1 LGIAAG
7 RSAAERSSHD
17 GTRCEMEMK
26 ADGVVY
32 VVDDDAG
39 IRKALARLFRSVG
52 LDVVTFPTAQAFI
65 DTATIRQPACLVL
78 DVRLPGLGGLDLQSR
93 LGPDQQTLPIIFI
106 TGYGNVPMS
115 VRAMKSGAVDFLQKP
130 FEDEDLLAAV
140 RRALALSRRTVAE
153 SAARADVLQRLD
165 TLTRR
170 EREVLELVV
179 AGMLNKQ
186 IASELGAAEKTI
198 KVHRGRVMHKM
209 KVTSVAELVRLT
221 QIAGIHARQLR
232 AG

>member
-1 LGIAAG
+1 MN
-7 RSAAERSSHD
+7 S
-17 GTRCEMEMK
+17 
-26 ADGVVY
+26 DGVVY

-39 IRKALARLFRSVG
+39 IRKALGRLFRSVG
-52 LDVVTFPTAQAFI
+52 LDVLTFPTAQAFI
-65 DTATIRQPACLVL
+65 DTAPPHRPACLVL

-93 LGPDQQTLPIIFI
+93 LGPDQQTLPVVFI

-115 VRAMKSGAVDFLQKP
+115 VRAMKGGAVDFLQKP

-140 RRALALSRRTVAE
+140 RRALALSRRAVAE
-153 SAARADVLQRLD
+153 SVTRADIQQRLD

-170 EREVLELVV
+170 EREVLKLVV
-179 AGMLNKQ
+179 TGMLNKQ

-209 KVTSVAELVRLT
+209 KVTSVAELVRIT
-221 QIAGIHARQLR
+221 EMAGLDTRAAPGRLR
-232 AG
+232 PASTGLADPDTHKVP

>member
-1 LGIAAG
+1 MTAT
-7 RSAAERSSHD
+7 ERETD
-17 GTRCEMEMK
+17 TQG
-26 ADGVVY
+26 DGVVY
-32 VVDDDAG
+32 VVDDDAAAC
-39 IRKALARLFRSVG
+39 KALSRLLRSVG
-52 LDVVTFPTAQAFI
+52 LEVVAFPTAQMFI
-65 DTATIRQPACLVL
+65 DAAPTRRPACLVL

-93 LGPDQQTLPIIFI
+93 LGPAQQTLPIVFI

-115 VRAMKSGAVDFLQKP
+115 VRAMKGGAVDFLQKP

-140 RRALALSRRTVAE
+140 QRALALSRRALQE
-153 SAARADVLQRLD
+153 NAARVDIERRLE

-179 AGMLNKQ
+179 TGMLNKQ
-186 IASELGAAEKTI
+186 IAAELGAAEKTI

-209 KVTSVAELVRLT
+209 KVKSVAELVRIT
-221 QIAGIHARQLR
+221 ETAGLRRQSPG